1 MINQVVLIGNLGRD
15 PEVRYTAT
23 GMAVTTFSLCFS
35 SGKDKTGWINVVSF
49 NKLAETIGQH
59 LSKGSRVGVVGVLDE
74 NKWEDNQGNKRSSL
88 QVICNNIEFIKTN
101 KQAETQSQ
109 SSGGSDFYAPPDLP
123 Y

>member
-15 PEVRYTAT
+15 PEVKYSSS
-23 GMAVTTFSLCFS
+23 GMPITTFSLCFN
-35 SGKDKTGWINVVSF
+35 SGKDKTSWINVVSF

-74 NKWEDNQGNKRSSL
+74 NKWEDSQGNKKSNM

-101 KQAETQSQ
+101 K
-109 SSGGSDFYAPPDLP
+109 PDEGQQRQGTGQEFQVP
-123 Y
+123 DMPF

>member
-1 MINQVVLIGNLGRD
+1 MLNQVVLIGNLGRD
-15 PEVRYTAT
+15 PEVRYSSS
-23 GMAVTTFSLCFS
+23 GMSICTFSLCFS

-59 LSKGSRVGVVGVLDE
+59 LSKGSRVGIAGVLDE
-74 NKWEDNQGNKRSSL
+74 NKWEDSQGNKKSNL

-101 KQAETQSQ
+101 KPDTNQQQTQSAG
-109 SSGGSDFYAPPDLP
+109 SGFDLP